1 MSTVTP
7 QTYAERVREAWEG
20 YRIACLDVDVAD
32 YEETEL
38 IAWDL
43 LQHELREA
51 AAQSAELDVA
61 AALVERPA

>member
-1 MSTVTP
+1 MSTAAP

-51 AAQSAELDVA
+51 AAECGDAPA
-61 AALVERPA
+61 AAAAA

>member
-1 MSTVTP
+1 MTTAAAP

-51 AAQSAELDVA
+51 AVECGEVA
-61 AALVERPA
+61 PESTAA